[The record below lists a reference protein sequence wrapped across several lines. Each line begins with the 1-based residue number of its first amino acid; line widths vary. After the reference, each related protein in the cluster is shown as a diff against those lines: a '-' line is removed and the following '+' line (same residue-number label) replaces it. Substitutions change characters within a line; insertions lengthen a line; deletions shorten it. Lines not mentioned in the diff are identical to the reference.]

1 MREFMVL
8 ERISERDKM
17 AMSAPTLVV
26 GFCPVAGYR
35 FVSPRGYASG
45 GRLVAIQARFSWPS
59 NRITLANPCS
69 RLPAGERAVAAGIF
83 PSLIF

>member
-59 NRITLANPCS
+59 NRITLPILVVGFRRGRGPLLMVFS
-69 RLPAGERAVAAGIF
+69 T
-83 PSLIF
+83 